1 MRLLI
6 AVIFLIGAPMM
17 LPEMAIPA
25 AACESAEKA
34 AAFYDPNPAHI
45 WNRLYAALLVR
56 EDSHV
61 GQYDADSL
69 DPPLWLESEYLL
81 AGPSHARALRVLDE
95 FLQTHAENLIRD
107 PLKRAMLQRDLWA
120 VFDWSVQQESARQRP
135 HYDNERRE
143 LQTRLAEALRRL
155 ALSPKEIES
164 LPDNYAQAVA
174 SGAFAKDYD
183 PAHRERAFL
192 PPDLFDG
199 SWLYIDS
206 SPEEFNSGGVAPS
219 HVEAFSGRSRFLVF
233 MRLPEGRKATLAYL
247 QALWNFPQ
255 PWVQGRPDSA
265 ADQAVI
271 NPDLPSFPAGT
282 ELALVRQM
290 TLFDGQGN
298 LVPTP
303 ITESVQIRVYYAITP
318 TLQACCPGDM
328 SDIARISGQDF
339 YQFTLSRAQ
348 LFASKADGLR
358 STGRDEKQLSTFQ
371 QQGGDLIDEF
381 SENPALKKTWLPAL
395 QTCLACHIKG
405 GVRSLNSLGK
415 LLKPNWRQRDFGDEP
430 YPPRWWLNAGTTD
443 WKRDRYD
450 WGLLNGYWRSDNR
463 FY

>member
-6 AVIFLIGAPMM
+6 AVIFLIGAPMT

-25 AACESAEKA
+25 AASESAEKA
-34 AAFYDPNPAHI
+34 AAFYDPSPAHI

-56 EDSHV
+56 EDSHG

-219 HVEAFSGRSRFLVF
+219 HVQAFSGRSR
-233 MRLPEGRKATLAYL
+233 RRDHSHPR
-247 QALWNFPQ
+247 
-255 PWVQGRPDSA
+255 
-265 ADQAVI
+265 
-271 NPDLPSFPAGT
+271 
-282 ELALVRQM
+282 
-290 TLFDGQGN
+290 N
-298 LVPTP
+298 L
-303 ITESVQIRVYYAITP
+303 Y
-318 TLQACCPGDM
+318 
-328 SDIARISGQDF
+328 F
-339 YQFTLSRAQ
+339 
-348 LFASKADGLR
+348 
-358 STGRDEKQLSTFQ
+358 
-371 QQGGDLIDEF
+371 
-381 SENPALKKTWLPAL
+381 
-395 QTCLACHIKG
+395 TCLIPHSHPLGVFIHIAPEHAPRAHNMCH
-405 GVRSLNSLGK
+405 SA
-415 LLKPNWRQRDFGDEP
+415 Q
-430 YPPRWWLNAGTTD
+430 YC
-443 WKRDRYD
+443 
-450 WGLLNGYWRSDNR
+450 
-463 FY
+463 

>member
-1 MRLLI
+1 MRVFIAVVLLI
-6 AVIFLIGAPMM
+6 VVPMT
-17 LPEMAIPA
+17 LRDMAIPA
-25 AACESAEKA
+25 SASESAGKKA
-34 AAFYDPNPAHI
+34 AALYDPNPAHI
-45 WNRLYAALLVR
+45 WNRLYAALWVR
-56 EDSHV
+56 EDSHG
-61 GQYDADSL
+61 GQYDADPL

-120 VFDWSVQQESARQRP
+120 VFDWSVKQESARQMP
-135 HYDNERRE
+135 HYENERRE

-155 ALSPKEIES
+155 ALSPKEIEL

-192 PPDLFDG
+192 PPDLFDR
-199 SWLYIDS
+199 SWIYIDS

-219 HVEAFSGRSRFLVF
+219 HVQAFSGRSRFLIF
-233 MRLPEGRKATLAYL
+233 MRLPKGRKPTLAYL

-255 PWVQGRPDSA
+255 PWVQGPDSA

-303 ITESVQIRVYYAITP
+303 VTESVQIRVYYAITA
-318 TLQACCPGDM
+318 TLQGCCPGDM
-328 SDIARISGQDF
+328 SIARNSGQDF

-358 STGRDEKQLSTFQ
+358 ATGRDEKQLSTFQ

-381 SENPALKKTWLPAL
+381 SEKPALKKTWLPAL
-395 QTCLACHIKG
+395 QTCLACHSKG
-405 GVRSLNSLGK
+405 GVRSLNSLEK
-415 LLKPNWRQRDFGDEP
+415 LLKPNRRQPDFGDEP

-463 FY
+463 LH